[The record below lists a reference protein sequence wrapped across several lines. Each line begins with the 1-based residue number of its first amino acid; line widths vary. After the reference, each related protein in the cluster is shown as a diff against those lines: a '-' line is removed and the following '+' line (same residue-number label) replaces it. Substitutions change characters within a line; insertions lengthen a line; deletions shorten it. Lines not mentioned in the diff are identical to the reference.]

1 MEQINFFYWQCGAGN
16 TYNRLQSDSGSQYSG
31 QRNEAPSL
39 TIVQRFILVPRQ
51 FRAGG
56 DEMRS
61 RARYSRGVAAP
72 KPLAIQERS
81 WAIFTA
87 YCYEARTLDEIGRA
101 YQLSSHQ
108 VRRIVAEVEAQLGR
122 ARGGELSFLELE
134 SAVEDLGLSVRTR
147 NTLRSLGCNTVED
160 VLRLDLS
167 SFVRGMGR
175 KTKEELLT
183 KLKRAGFHHP
193 MLDEQPASEIRIL
206 ERSLERMQGRIDE
219 ALGAVAKEIRLLK
232 QRLRKRVVA
241 RGGDKP
247 GASPGAPAPASA
259 NDYCGDEN

>member
-1 MEQINFFYWQCGAGN
+1 
-16 TYNRLQSDSGSQYSG
+16 
-31 QRNEAPSL
+31 
-39 TIVQRFILVPRQ
+39 
-51 FRAGG
+51 
-56 DEMRS
+56 MRS
-61 RARYSRGVAAP
+61 RARYPRGVAAP

-87 YCYEARTLDEIGRA
+87 FCYEARALDEIGRA
-101 YQLSSHQ
+101 YQLSTHE

-122 ARGGELSFLELE
+122 VRRGEVFLELE

-219 ALGAVAKEIRLLK
+219 ALGAVAKEIRLVK
-232 QRLRKRVVA
+232 QRLRKRVAA
-241 RGGDKP
+241 RGGNKP
-247 GASPGAPAPASA
+247 GASPDAPTPAPAS
-259 NDYCGDEN
+259 DYCRDEN

>member
-1 MEQINFFYWQCGAGN
+1 
-16 TYNRLQSDSGSQYSG
+16 
-31 QRNEAPSL
+31 
-39 TIVQRFILVPRQ
+39 
-51 FRAGG
+51 
-56 DEMRS
+56 MRS

-87 YCYEARTLDEIGRA
+87 FCYEARPLDEIGRA
-101 YQLSSHQ
+101 YQLSPHQ

-122 ARGGELSFLELE
+122 ARGGEAFLDLE

-175 KTKEELLT
+175 KTKEELLNR
-183 KLKRAGFHHP
+183 LQHAGFHHP
-193 MLDEQPASEIRIL
+193 MLDEQPVSEIRIL

-219 ALGAVAKEIRLLK
+219 ALGAVAKEIRLVK
-232 QRLRKRVVA
+232 QRLRKRVAA
-241 RGGDKP
+241 RRGDKP
-247 GASPGAPAPASA
+247 GASPDAPVPAPA